1 MPVDSL
7 QHVNIRCA
15 DAAKSRDFY
24 VEILGLVD
32 GHRPAFQS
40 VGYWLYLGNVPVI
53 HLVQQTAALAQSGG
67 GAIDHVAF
75 RGVDLE
81 ATRARLHAR
90 AVTFREAVVPRDAT
104 LQLFILDPDG
114 VRIELNFEGVAA

>member
-40 VGYWLYLGNVPVI
+40 VGYWLYLGDVPAI
-53 HLVQQTAALAQSGG
+53 HLVQQTAAVAQSGG
-67 GAIDHVAF
+67 ERSITWRFAVWIWRRRERGYTVA
-75 RGVDLE
+75 
-81 ATRARLHAR
+81 
-90 AVTFREAVVPRDAT
+90 P
-104 LQLFILDPDG
+104 
-114 VRIELNFEGVAA
+114 